1 MDAPMKS
8 IAGAVAA
15 LLISACASLSPDGGL
30 AEVDKIVGSRGG
42 ERIGADAVAERLA
55 RPLSSSDAVA
65 IALANNPG
73 LRASYADLRIAETD
87 VVQATRL
94 RNPGISYDR
103 FKQGDEREIE
113 RRIFFDVAGLLT
125 MPWRSDAERRL
136 YSAAQMRAAQEVA
149 RVADEA
155 RRAWV
160 EAVAADESARYAAQ
174 VKDAAE
180 ASAEIAAQMAR
191 AGNFSRLSQSREQ
204 LFYAEAAAQL
214 ARARL
219 ASTAARERLTRLLG
233 LWGDQAATL
242 RLPERLPDVPAS
254 AGELHEAEAT
264 AIAERLDVRAARTEV
279 ESLAGSLGLA
289 RATRFVNVLE
299 IAYERDTS
307 SHAPQRT
314 GYEVELSLPIFDWGD
329 ARIARAEAG
338 YTRAFNRAAE
348 TAIRARSEVRES
360 YATYRTAHDLARH
373 YREEIV
379 PLRRRISEEN
389 LLRYNGMLISVF
401 ELLADSRE
409 QVAAVRSA
417 IDAIRDFWI
426 AEANLQTART
436 PGSPGAVPAMR
447 AAAGPAP
454 AAAAG
459 H

>member
-94 RNPGISYDR
+94 RNPGISYGR

-191 AGNFSRLSQSREQ
+191 AGNFSQIG
-204 LFYAEAAAQL
+204 
-214 ARARL
+214 RAH
-219 ASTAARERLTRLLG
+219 
-233 LWGDQAATL
+233 
-242 RLPERLPDVPAS
+242 V
-254 AGELHEAEAT
+254 
-264 AIAERLDVRAARTEV
+264 
-279 ESLAGSLGLA
+279 
-289 RATRFVNVLE
+289 
-299 IAYERDTS
+299 
-307 SHAPQRT
+307 
-314 GYEVELSLPIFDWGD
+314 
-329 ARIARAEAG
+329 
-338 YTRAFNRAAE
+338 
-348 TAIRARSEVRES
+348 
-360 YATYRTAHDLARH
+360 
-373 YREEIV
+373 
-379 PLRRRISEEN
+379 
-389 LLRYNGMLISVF
+389 
-401 ELLADSRE
+401 
-409 QVAAVRSA
+409 
-417 IDAIRDFWI
+417 
-426 AEANLQTART
+426 
-436 PGSPGAVPAMR
+436 
-447 AAAGPAP
+447 
-454 AAAAG
+454 
-459 H
+459 